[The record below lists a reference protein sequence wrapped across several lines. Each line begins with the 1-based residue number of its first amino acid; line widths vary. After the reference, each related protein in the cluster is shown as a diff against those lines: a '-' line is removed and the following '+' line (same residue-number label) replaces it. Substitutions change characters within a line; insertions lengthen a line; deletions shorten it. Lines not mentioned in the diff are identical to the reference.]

1 MRRMHSA
8 PVDATS
14 SEVEEDP
21 SNQEGRYPPLDA
33 RTSLR
38 SRAFGTYGT
47 RKYTTA
53 SIPMA
58 TEATKIKTPASTLS
72 PVSM

>member
-21 SNQEGRYPPLDA
+21 SNQEGRYLPLDT
-33 RTSLR
+33 RLSLS
-38 SRAFGTYGT
+38 SRDFGTYGP
-47 RKYTTA
+47 RNYTTA

-72 PVSM
+72 PVSI